1 MAKSWGKADYKQ
13 LQKLRDNL
21 AKLQTADMDKFCRD
35 VSKELAAKLLSLVI
49 PRTPVGNYKVE
60 VEVTAKRDGK
70 HHKKGDVYTKRINPT
85 GKVGGTL
92 RRGWTAR
99 TEQDAAGGSGATD
112 AQTYAQSLPVSK
124 QGGSYVIEV
133 INPVHYASYVEFGHR
148 QEVGRYVPAIGK
160 TLKKGWVQ
168 GQYFLTLSEQELRA
182 LAPGIIEKKL
192 ERLLREVFNV

>member
-1 MAKSWGKADYKQ
+1 MAKTGSFKADGLKKLQKQ
-13 LQKLRDNL
+13 LNKIQQDQIE
-21 AKLQTADMDKFCRD
+21 AFVEECA
-35 VSKELAAKLLSLVI
+35 KELAARLLAKVI
-49 PRTPVGNYKVE
+49 KRTPVGDYSREIE
-60 VEVTAKRDGK
+60 VVAKKDSK
-70 HHKKGDVYTKRINPT
+70 HHKKGDTYTKRVTPS
-85 GKVGGTL
+85 GKKGGTL

-112 AQTYAQSLPVSK
+112 AKAYAQSLPVSK

-148 QEVGRYVPAIGK
+148 TPSG
-160 TLKKGWVQ
+160 KGWVQ